1 MKQDLGCSA
10 NEMLFGQQLRL
21 PYEFQPVMYT
31 VPNNPLHFVS
41 KLQEHFNSLEPTQ
54 ARDQASKQAYVD
66 HGLIDADRVLVRN
79 DGYWIQTTLAMR
91 YSGPYK
97 VIEKHSKYYVILN
110 SRQVP
115 ETVSIDRL
123 KRFVERH
130 SSDSAD
136 GDDLRASQESNEM
149 STIDTSADSKKAVSS
164 PLNPEAQPW
173 FPHSSKGRLLKPTK
187 RLICQQ

>member
-1 MKQDLGCSA
+1 MREATAFTLGISA
-10 NEMLFGQQLRL
+10 SDVLA
-21 PYEFQPVMYT
+21 
-31 VPNNPLHFVS
+31 PNNPLHFVS

-54 ARDQASKQAYVD
+54 TRDQASKQEYVD
-66 HGLIDADRVLVRN
+66 QGLMDADRVLVRN
-79 DGYWIQTTLAMR
+79 DGYKPPLAML

-115 ETVSIDRL
+115 ETASIDRS

-149 STIDTSADSKKAVSS
+149 STIDTSADSNKAVAS
-164 PLNPEAQPW
+164 PLNPEAQPL
-173 FPHSSKGRLLKPTK
+173 FFQRTITEANQKTDL
-187 RLICQQ
+187 